1 MSLRCL
7 SACSPPGVD
16 ASEARRLFPPQLT
29 PRMRLPLSTQRAIAA
44 AVQARDWSEVLRL
57 KEMFVLA
64 LQRQVA
70 ELEADALQP
79 RKVQKV
85 NALAK

>member
-1 MSLRCL
+1 
-7 SACSPPGVD
+7 
-16 ASEARRLFPPQLT
+16 
-29 PRMRLPLSTQRAIAA
+29 MRLPLSTQRALAA

-57 KEMFVLA
+57 KDMFVFA

-85 NALAK
+85 DALAK

>member
-1 MSLRCL
+1 M
-7 SACSPPGVD
+7 
-16 ASEARRLFPPQLT
+16 ARRLFPPQLT

-57 KEMFVLA
+57 KEMFVLS

-70 ELEADALQP
+70 ELEADALQQ
-79 RKVQKV
+79 RKIQKV
-85 NALAK
+85 DPLAK

>member
-1 MSLRCL
+1 
-7 SACSPPGVD
+7 
-16 ASEARRLFPPQLT
+16 
-29 PRMRLPLSTQRAIAA
+29 MRLPLSTQRALAA

-79 RKVQKV
+79 RKIQKV
-85 NALAK
+85 DALAK